1 MHAQDLP
8 IYQCGQVEVVKHVHA
23 IFPGVGIAVLAHAL
37 LVETVHLE
45 GGEGKGGRNGKMD
58 SEIIVPIYVHISHKK
73 TASFP
78 SLPPASPFTCV
89 ICRDS

>member
-45 GGEGKGGRNGKMD
+45 GGGGKEGGMEKWIRKLSYRHM
-58 SEIIVPIYVHISHKK
+58 STFRTKK
-73 TASFP
+73 QRPFHP
-78 SLPPASPFTCV
+78 SRPPPPLPV
-89 ICRDS
+89 